1 MRAVG
6 FTEHGGPEVLAV
18 VELPEPE
25 PGPGEIRV
33 RVHGAAVNPADTLLR
48 SLPGVMAATARP
60 HLLGMDLAGVVDK
73 AGSGA
78 PFAAGERVMSVVLPV
93 RHAGGAYAEYVV
105 VPAEWAVAVP
115 AGIALHEAAT
125 VPMNALTALAAIE
138 TMELKE
144 GDIAG
149 VTGAAGAF
157 GGSFLQLAA
166 ARGIRTVADAAPQ
179 DEGPVR
185 DLGATWTVPRGPEVA
200 ARMRE
205 AVPDGVDALLDGAL
219 LGADA
224 LGAVRDGGAYA
235 GLRKLGEPGTK
246 PLPPAPR
253 GISYR
258 GFGVHDWFGRTD
270 LMAEIAAALGAG
282 RLSPR
287 VAGIVPPEQAPRAH
301 AALETGGTRGRYV
314 LDFS

>member
-48 SLPGVMAATARP
+48 SLPGAMAATARP

-73 AGSGA
+73 AGPGA
-78 PFAAGERVMSVVLPV
+78 PFAAGDRVMSVVLPV

-105 VPAEWAVAVP
+105 VPAEWAVVVP

-138 TMELKE
+138 TMQLKE
-144 GDIAG
+144 GDVAG

-179 DEGPVR
+179 DEGPVQG
-185 DLGATWTVPRGPEVA
+185 LGATWTVPRGPEVA

-219 LGADA
+219 LGADV

-301 AALETGGTRGRYV
+301 AALEAGGTRGRYV

>member
-1 MRAVG
+1 MRVVG
-6 FTEHGGPEVLAV
+6 FTEPGGPDVLSVA
-18 VELPEPE
+18 ELPEPA

-48 SLPGVMAATARP
+48 SEPGAMAATARP
-60 HLLGMDLAGVVDK
+60 HLLGMDLAGVVDRT
-73 AGSGA
+73 GA
-78 PFAAGERVMSVVLPV
+78 DVPFAVGDRVMSVVLPV

-115 AGIALHEAAT
+115 VGIALHEAAT

-144 GDIAG
+144 GDVAG

-157 GGSFLQLAA
+157 GGCLLQLAA
-166 ARGIRTVADAAPQ
+166 ARGIRTVADAAPK
-179 DEGPVR
+179 DEELVR
-185 DLGATWTVPRGPEVA
+185 GLGATWTVSRGPGVA

-205 AVPDGVDALLDGAL
+205 VVPGGVDALLDGAL
-219 LGADA
+219 LGADV
-224 LGAVRDGGAYA
+224 LDAVRDGGSYA

-258 GFGVHDWFGRTD
+258 GFEVHDWFGRTD

-287 VAGIVPPEQAPRAH
+287 VAEIVPPEQAPRAH
-301 AALETGGTRGRYV
+301 AALDAGGTRGRYV